1 MGEVMTSFAAV
12 KGFPFACGAIDG
24 SRFEIKRPA
33 EYEGWYC
40 KDYYPAINMQ
50 AVCDSKRRFMD
61 YEMCPGSYS
70 DKKTWSISKLGL
82 SAANVLPGSS
92 ISCSSST
99 VDAVVCVSGIL
110 VGREKGP
117 TRMLSCE
124 TWPSILRDRKEA
136 VVTKIGLFD
145 KLAVRLTWCG
155 AT

>member
-1 MGEVMTSFAAV
+1 MTSFAAV

-61 YEMCPGSYS
+61 YDMCPGSYS

-99 VDAVVCVSGIL
+99 SAKGVDRSGVDCSCEPSVDAVVCALRYSCGAARRDPHAV
-110 VGREKGP
+110 
-117 TRMLSCE
+117 LSCE
-124 TWPSILRDRKEA
+124 TWPSILRESVRK
-136 VVTKIGLFD
+136 L
-145 KLAVRLTWCG
+145 
-155 AT
+155 

>member
-1 MGEVMTSFAAV
+1 MTSFAAV

-61 YEMCPGSYS
+61 YDMCPGSYS

-99 VDAVVCVSGIL
+99 VDAVVCALRYSCGAARRDPHAV
-110 VGREKGP
+110 
-117 TRMLSCE
+117 LSCE
-124 TWPSILRDRKEA
+124 TWPSILRESVRK
-136 VVTKIGLFD
+136 L
-145 KLAVRLTWCG
+145 
-155 AT
+155 